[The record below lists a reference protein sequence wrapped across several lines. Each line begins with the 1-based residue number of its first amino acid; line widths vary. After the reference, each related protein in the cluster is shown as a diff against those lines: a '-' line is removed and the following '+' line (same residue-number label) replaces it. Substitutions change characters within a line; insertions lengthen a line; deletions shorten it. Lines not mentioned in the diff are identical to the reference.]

1 MSLSPE
7 VAINWLT
14 TNGPDYLIKIVTAL
28 LVWVIGKW
36 VAKKI
41 RNLVERMT
49 TGKIDATLQRF
60 VCSLVYGLLIAV
72 VAIAALERLGVKTT
86 GLIAILGAAGLA
98 IGMALQGSLGNF
110 ASGVLIIFFK
120 PYKIGDLVDIA
131 GGSVGVVEAIEIFNT
146 TIISPDNKT
155 LIIPNGKVT
164 GEVITNISG
173 KGQIR
178 VDIEVGVGYGD
189 DLNKAKTVMM
199 DVLKADSRVL
209 SDPAPSVAVSN
220 LGGSSVDF
228 VVRPWCHPDHYWDV
242 RFDSI
247 KNIKEAL
254 DQNGISIP
262 YPQQEVY
269 VKELARSA

>member
-1 MSLSPE
+1 MDLSPATL
-7 VAINWLT
+7 VNWLA
-14 TNGPDYLIKIVTAL
+14 TNGPDYVIKIVTAV
-28 LVWVIGKW
+28 LVWIVGKW

-41 RNLVERMT
+41 RGVVQRLTE
-49 TGKIDATLQRF
+49 GKIDVSLQRF
-60 VCSLVYGLLIAV
+60 VCSLVYGLLLAV

-110 ASGVLIIFFK
+110 ASGVLIILFR

-131 GGSVGVVEAIEIFNT
+131 GQVGVVEAVEIFNT
-146 TIISPDNKT
+146 TIVTPDNKT
-155 LIIPNGKVT
+155 VIIPNGKVT
-164 GEVITNISG
+164 SDVITNIST
-173 KGQIR
+173 KGTIR

-189 DLNKAKTVMM
+189 NLDKAKDVMM
-199 DVLKADSRVL
+199 GILKADTRVL
-209 SDPAPSVAVSN
+209 SEPAPTVAVSN

-242 RFDSI
+242 RFDTI

-254 DQNGISIP
+254 DKNGISIP

>member
-1 MSLSPE
+1 MDLSPE
-7 VAINWLT
+7 NIINWVT
-14 TNGPDYLIKIVTAL
+14 TNGPDYVIKIVTAL
-28 LVWVIGKW
+28 LVWWIGKW

-41 RNLVERMT
+41 RDFLEKRT
-49 TGKIDATLQRF
+49 AGKMDPSLQRF
-60 VCSLVYGLLIAV
+60 MLSLVYGLLIAV
-72 VAIAALERLGVKTT
+72 VLIAALERLGVKTT

-131 GGSVGVVEAIEIFNT
+131 GQVGVVESIEIFNT
-146 TIISPDNKT
+146 TLASPDNKT
-155 LIIPNGKVT
+155 IIIPNGKVT
-164 GEVITNISG
+164 SDVITNISG

-189 DLNKAKTVMM
+189 DLNKAKNVML

-209 SDPAPSVAVSN
+209 SDPAPTVAVSN

-247 KNIKEAL
+247 KNVKEAL
-254 DQNGISIP
+254 DKNGISIP